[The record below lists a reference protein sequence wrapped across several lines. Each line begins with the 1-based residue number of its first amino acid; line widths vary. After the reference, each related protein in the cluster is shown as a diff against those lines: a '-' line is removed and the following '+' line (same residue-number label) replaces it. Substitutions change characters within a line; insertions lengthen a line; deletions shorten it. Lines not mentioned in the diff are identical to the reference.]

1 MSAPVAT
8 LPSAT
13 AAIATPPNAPM
24 AAPLNV
30 RCSVVVKLAQPLM
43 PSATASAMI
52 AGFDLMDHH
61 LVDDDELKK
70 TT

>member
-1 MSAPVAT
+1 
-8 LPSAT
+8 
-13 AAIATPPNAPM
+13 M

-30 RCSVVVKLAQPLM
+30 RCSVVVKLAQAPT
-43 PSATASAMI
+43 PSAAASAMI

-61 LVDDDELKK
+61 LVYDDELKK